1 MSKKNKFNKIKLE
14 TELDTKANSET
25 KPEIETESKIET
37 KLDTRE
43 VTNFF
48 IFFLSVY
55 YNINNLEDCINW
67 CNNNINQQ
75 IVTINRILD
84 ITWEVIIKPSD
95 LANYETMDKLIKLY
109 ILIYKNKYKKDIEY
123 HIMDKILRVKG
134 KKLLSKN
141 LLHYSNRSYQ
151 KKIKKYIYNNI

>member
-1 MSKKNKFNKIKLE
+1 MSEKNKLKTKL
-14 TELDTKANSET
+14 
-25 KPEIETESKIET
+25 KPEIETESET
-37 KLDTRE
+37 KLDTE
-43 VTNFF
+43 QVKNFY
-48 IFFLSVY
+48 IYFLSVY

-84 ITWEVIIKPSD
+84 ITWKIIIKPD
-95 LANYETMDKLIKLY
+95 DFDNYETTDKLIKLY

>member
-1 MSKKNKFNKIKLE
+1 MSEKNKLKTKL
-14 TELDTKANSET
+14 
-25 KPEIETESKIET
+25 KPEIETESET
-37 KLDTRE
+37 KLDTE
-43 VTNFF
+43 KVKNFY
-48 IFFLSVY
+48 IYFLSVY

-84 ITWEVIIKPSD
+84 ITWKIIIKPD
-95 LANYETMDKLIKLY
+95 DFDNYETTDKLIKLY

>member
-1 MSKKNKFNKIKLE
+1 MSEKNKLKTKLN
-14 TELDTKANSET
+14 TESET
-25 KPEIETESKIET
+25 KIET
-37 KLDTRE
+37 KTKK
-43 VTNFF
+43 FF
-48 IFFLSVY
+48 IEFLLY
-55 YNINNLEDCINW
+55 YNIINLEDCINW
-67 CNNNINQQ
+67 CKNNIDQH
-75 IVTINRILD
+75 IITINRILD
-84 ITWEVIIKPSD
+84 VTWEVIIKPED
-95 LANYETMDKLIKLY
+95 FANYETTDKLTKLY